1 MTSTPS
7 SIPSRR
13 SFLKGL
19 GMAAGA
25 GVTMAA
31 LPQAAFPQPAAGQ
44 GGARS
49 LVCIFLY
56 GGADSFNLYVPR
68 DHNVAGQDHA
78 TYRATRG
85 GFAVPAGDLLGIHDG
100 AFGLNPGLPGLAAIA
115 ASNRLAVVQN
125 VGPLIRPTTR
135 ADFLGSVTMPQSLFA
150 HDAQQKLWQTGR
162 PKVSLDTGWG
172 GAIASASAGGL
183 VAPAFSLGGS
193 IPWLSSESVG
203 YSRLSSTVSIERML
217 GYDASLRGW
226 IDSFEGLQSAME
238 IGLSEAGQ
246 STNPFDQAA
255 SESIDRAVTVTEQLQ
270 DVTQNTDVGMD
281 VNPRSLGGRLET
293 IAKLIA
299 ARDQLGMSRQ
309 VFFVGLGGWDT
320 HGDQAGR
327 FPALMEEFDSGVA
340 AFQDALDNNLRVAD
354 SVTTFTASDFGR
366 TLTSNG
372 DGTDHA
378 WGGNAF
384 VWGGAVS
391 SGRYGT
397 FPSLSITNNPDDTTD
412 ERGNFAGRLIPT
424 TSIAQY
430 GATLGKWMGLG
441 PGQLDQAFPELA
453 NFETT
458 DLGFLG

>member
-1 MTSTPS
+1 MNPRTAQPS
-7 SIPSRR
+7 SRR

-19 GMAAGA
+19 GIAAGA
-25 GVTMAA
+25 GVSMAA
-31 LPQAAFPQPAAGQ
+31 LPQAAFSERAAAQ
-44 GGARS
+44 GEARS

-78 TYRATRG
+78 TYTATRG
-85 GFAVPAGDLLGIHDG
+85 SFAVPAGDLLGIHDG

-135 ADFLGSVTMPQSLFA
+135 ADFLGSVTMPQALFA

-162 PKVSLDTGWG
+162 PQVSLDTGWG
-172 GAIASASAGGL
+172 GAIAAASTGGI
-183 VAPAFSLGGS
+183 VAPSFSLGGS
-193 IPWLSSESVG
+193 IPWLASERVG

-217 GYDASLRGW
+217 GYDSSLRDW
-226 IDSFEGLQSAME
+226 IDSSESLQAAME
-238 IGLSEAGQ
+238 AGLAGATA
-246 STNPFDQAA
+246 SLNPFDRAA
-255 SESIDRAVTVTEQLQ
+255 SGSISRAVTVTEELQ

-281 VNPRSLGGRLET
+281 VNPRTLGGRLET

-299 ARDQLGMSRQ
+299 TREQLGMSRQ

-327 FPALMEEFDSGVA
+327 FPALMDEFDSGVT
-340 AFQDALDNNLRVAD
+340 AFQTAIDNLGVAD
-354 SVTTFTASDFGR
+354 SVITFTASDFGR

-384 VWGGAVS
+384 VWGGAVK

-397 FPSLSITNNPDDTTD
+397 FPSLAVENNPDDTTD

-424 TSIAQY
+424 TSIGQY
-430 GATLGKWMGLG
+430 GATLGRWMGLG
-441 PGQLDQAFPELA
+441 EGQLDQAFPELA
-453 NFETT
+453 NFATR
-458 DLGFLG
+458 DLGFLA